1 MATRMKGLTAHRVC
15 RVFYRDYVNDVSIK
29 SSEPESLLAD
39 RIVPLAERLLV
50 SADNFLGVVDRH
62 DTILQCYVND
72 ESDEVVLELVMPE
85 RPGCLRLIVPRATA
99 MQRLA
104 ELPERFD
111 ATLLPGGEQID

>member
-1 MATRMKGLTAHRVC
+1 MKGLTAHRVC

-50 SADNFLGVVDRH
+50 SADNFLGVVDRY
-62 DTILQCYVND
+62 DTILQCYLND

-85 RPGCLRLIVPRATA
+85 QSACMRLILPRAAA
-99 MQRLA
+99 MQCLA
-104 ELPERFD
+104 DLPDRFE
-111 ATLLPGGEQID
+111 ASLLPGAQQID